1 MCGLHEIERKMILK
15 QAFEKEKVE
24 LMIQELDGMFN
35 NVHELR
41 ERVEK
46 FEKKYVELMD
56 SPQYREKLRL
66 LKEELALAGVLPPRE
81 RATPTIV
88 EKLTGTGKFYNSLA
102 VEILEV
108 AGKKAKGNGG
118 ILTLAE
124 VALIV
129 NKERVDQSAQI
140 GDIIKAI
147 KILQDT
153 GLIPGIKTLPSGVQV
168 VEFLPIEVSEDSNI
182 VLDIAS
188 GSGQVAIEEVMLKTR
203 WPRERAERA
212 LRSLERSG
220 IARVDS
226 SYAKGTRWYFPG
238 LVRSTSGKER

>member
-1 MCGLHEIERKMILK
+1 MMK

-24 LMIQELDGMFN
+24 LMIQELEGMFN
-35 NVHELR
+35 NIQELR
-41 ERVEK
+41 ERVEE
-46 FEKKYVELMD
+46 FEGKYVELLN

-66 LKEELALAGVLPPRE
+66 LKEELGLAGALPPRE
-81 RATPTIV
+81 RATPTMI
-88 EKLTGTGKFYNSLA
+88 EKLTGSGKFYNSLA

-108 AGKKAKGNGG
+108 AGKKARENGG

-124 VALIV
+124 VALAV
-129 NKERVDQSAQI
+129 SKERVDQPIQL

-153 GLIPGIKTLPSGVQV
+153 ELVPGIKVLPSGVQV
-168 VEFLPIEVSEDSNI
+168 VEFLPIEVSEDSNA
-182 VLDIAS
+182 VLDVAS
-188 GSGQVAIEEVMLKTR
+188 RSGWVAIEEVMLKTK

-212 LRSLERSG
+212 LRSLEKAG
-220 IARVDS
+220 IARVDV

-238 LVRSTSGKER
+238 LMRSAEEKKR